1 MSDILIYSVFERMR
15 LNMRVYKYLR
25 KYWYFAILAPLCM
38 VGEVFMDLLQPN
50 FMSEIIDEGV
60 VGGNVNFILKTGLYM
75 LMFAVL
81 GGIGGILSGVFT
93 NLTAQNFGNDLRKEV
108 YNRVMHLSFQ
118 QTDKFTVGS
127 LVTRLT
133 NDITMVQNFVSVALR
148 MFVRSFFMF
157 VGGIIMMLSLN
168 ATYGIVMAAILP
180 LQVILI
186 AVILKIVSPVFT
198 MVQKK
203 LDRVNSVVQENV
215 SGSRVVKAYVRE
227 KYEKNRFGIANDEL
241 MDTNLK
247 VARAMSVM
255 GPVMMI
261 LMNMAVVAIIYIGGI
276 STVGG
281 IGVGAVMAG
290 VNYATMIVHS
300 LMMIS
305 MMFQSVTRAKAS
317 ADRISEVIE
326 TIPVIKSG
334 DKVPE
339 NNDGT
344 VSFENVSFYYPGY
357 KGRPVLNDITFD
369 AKKGETVA
377 ILGVTG
383 AGKTTLV
390 NLISRFYDVTSGSIK
405 VDGEDVR
412 NFELE
417 NLRNRI
423 GMVMQKSELYS
434 GTISDNIRWGKEDA
448 TDEEVK
454 MAAVIAQADDFISG
468 FKDGYDTIIGEKG
481 SSLSGGQKQRLSIA
495 RAILKKPEI
504 LIFDDSTSALDLG
517 TEKRLHNALRENLK
531 DTTVIMIAQ
540 RVVSVKHA
548 DKIIVIDN
556 GNVAA
561 MGTHDELMECSEIYK
576 DIYNSQVH

>member
-1 MSDILIYSVFERMR
+1 MKI
-15 LNMRVYKYLR
+15 YKYLL

-38 VGEVFMDLLQPN
+38 IGEVFMDLMQPD
-50 FMSEIIDEGV
+50 FMSKIIDIGV
-60 VGGNVNFILKTGLYM
+60 VGKDVEFILKTGIIM
-75 LMFAVL
+75 LLFAAL
-81 GGIGGILSGVFT
+81 GGIGGVLSGVFT
-93 NLTAQNFGNDLRKEV
+93 NLAAQNFGNDLRKMV
-108 YNRVMHLSFQ
+108 YDRVMHLSFQ

-157 VGGIIMMLSLN
+157 AGGIFMMLSLN
-168 ATYGIVMAAILP
+168 LTYGGVMACILP
-180 LQVILI
+180 VQVVVIF
-186 AVILKIVSPVFT
+186 VILKIVSPVFA

-227 KYEKNRFGIANDEL
+227 EYEKDRFASANDEL

-247 VARAMSVM
+247 VARAMAAM
-255 GPVMMI
+255 GPIMMI
-261 LMNMAVVAIIYIGGI
+261 LMNLAVVAIIYIGGI
-276 STVGG
+276 SSVGG
-281 IGVGAVMAG
+281 MGVGSIMAG
-290 VNYATMIVHS
+290 VNYATMVVHS

-305 MMFQSVTRAKAS
+305 TMFQNVTRAKAS
-317 ADRISEVIE
+317 ADRISEVMD

-334 DKVPE
+334 STVPE
-339 NNDGT
+339 KHEGT
-344 VSFENVSFYYPGY
+344 ISFENVSFYYPGY
-357 KGRPVLNDITFD
+357 KGRPVLNNISFD
-369 AKKGETVA
+369 VKKGETAA

-383 AGKTTLV
+383 AGKSSLV
-390 NLISRFYDVTSGSIK
+390 NLISRFYDVTEGTIK

-412 NFELE
+412 NFDLE
-417 NLRNRI
+417 DLRSRI

-434 GTISDNIRWGKEDA
+434 GTIGDNIRWGKEDA
-448 TDEEVK
+448 SDEEVIR
-454 MAAVIAQADDFISG
+454 AAQIAQADEFING
-468 FKDGYDTIIGEKG
+468 FKDKYDTVIGEKG

-517 TEKRLHNALRENLK
+517 TEKRLHNALRENFT

-540 RVVSVKHA
+540 RVVSVQHA

-556 GNVAA
+556 GSIAA
-561 MGTHDELMECSEIYK
+561 MGTHDELINNSEIYK